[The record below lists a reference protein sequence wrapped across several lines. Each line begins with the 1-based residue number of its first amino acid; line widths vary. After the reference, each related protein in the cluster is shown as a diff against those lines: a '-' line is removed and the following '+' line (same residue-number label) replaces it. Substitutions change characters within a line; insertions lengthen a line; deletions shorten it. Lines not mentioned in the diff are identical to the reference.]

1 MSLLLQRCRLF
12 SVLRPNI
19 FGRVEWWWQRCHG
32 RTQQNAG
39 DPRLQAGKLPN
50 LMRLDSLLTDGAL
63 YVWLTGFW
71 VPTRSSSLLFKY
83 LAFFQLLFPLVF
95 ALELIIATTVLR
107 TLETHVSKRKTVK
120 LHEAKQ
126 LARRRSTVHLILG
139 PLAVHQIFTSSP
151 ACLRPSSPPT

>member
-19 FGRVEWWWQRCHG
+19 FGRVEWWWQQCHG

-63 YVWLTGFW
+63 YVWLSDFR
-71 VPTRSSSLLFKY
+71 VPTRSLSLIFKF
-83 LAFFQLLFPLVF
+83 LAFFLVILPLVF
-95 ALELIIATTVLR
+95 ALGHIIATTVLR
-107 TLETHVSKRKTVK
+107 MLGTHVSKQKTVK

-126 LARRRSTVHLILG
+126 LARRRSIVHLIFG
-139 PLAVHQIFTSSP
+139 PL
-151 ACLRPSSPPT
+151 